1 MELNSVR
8 EIIIELKAVKN
19 ERHLSITEILE
30 LVRSNGDYLSE
41 TTIRRVFADDSEQS
55 ECFSYDKTLRPIA
68 KALLFA
74 RTKEEPNAATIA
86 ESDGLKAIIRFK
98 NHEID
103 NLHEQLERLHTEY
116 DRRITF
122 LLSQIEKKDR
132 RMDQKDEI
140 IQKLMD
146 KCL

>member
-1 MELNSVR
+1 MELNSVQ
-8 EIIIELKAVKN
+8 EIIEELKAIRL
-19 ERHLSITEILE
+19 ERNLSISDILE
-30 LVRSNGDYLSE
+30 LVRNSGEYISE
-41 TTIRRVFADDSEQS
+41 TTIRRVFAEDSEIN

-74 RTKEEPNAATIA
+74 KPDKEELETSIA
-86 ESDGLKAIIRFK
+86 EVDGLKAIIRFK
-98 NHEID
+98 NNE
-103 NLHEQLERLHTEY
+103 LQLLQDQMENMRKEF
-116 DRRITF
+116 DRRIAF

-132 RMDQKDEI
+132 RMDRKDEI